1 MKGMLTPEEQL
12 KVLSR
17 VWGNHRAGYV
27 FLPHIDGDAPNKSA
41 RRKSFHENRAFRWPK
56 EKDKILDH
64 IAAHPNDDL
73 YFTPALFNGKR
84 RVSEQLID
92 ERALWADLDPV
103 HPESL
108 GEYKPTIAWESS
120 PGRYQGIWLANEA
133 NPGASKGGRENHRL
147 TMFIGADPSG
157 WDSTQLLRVPGRYNF
172 KPDYANGDGENGVA
186 GAGLLWDAG
195 PRYVWED
202 FEDLPEVASAVSDD
216 VELVDEELIDQ
227 VDRHEV
233 WGRLRL
239 KVSKRV
245 REYMA
250 LRTEPPAGNRNEV
263 LWEIERELADAG
275 ASLVEIVA
283 IVRASVWNK
292 YKGRHDEMKR
302 LKIEASKAIA
312 AKDDSVIEEIEDE
325 PKPGMNWLSS
335 VIQQP
340 IPRPRWLV
348 KNMWTRGGCGFI
360 SGAPKSYKSWMAL
373 DLAVSVATGTEFLNQ
388 PAYRVSK
395 GEPVLY
401 LQEEDDLLI
410 VMDRLRLIAEAKV
423 PDLFWDGQ
431 MTVEGDSVVWSPP
444 HAEIPMAL
452 HVQTGFIASDP
463 GWQAWL
469 DEAVEEHGFGMV
481 IIDTLST
488 TAGELDTDRSSELM
502 TQMLKPLKVI
512 AKKNDTAIAIVHHN
526 KKSATEQRGS
536 RAGNDMLGSVALHAW
551 VDCAIYARAK
561 DSSGIHIER
570 ESKMA
575 QDEQLTIAIPHMY
588 QSLHTGERQLWD
600 PELSVNVGQE
610 QPVDK
615 DREKPKKPQTGGRA
629 RGRIFTRV
637 KGMGPGPH
645 PAERVAEVGD
655 DELAPVLKHLDALV
669 EAGKLF
675 KVNDGY
681 TSRNPEG

>member
-1 MKGMLTPEEQL
+1 MKGKLTPEQQL
-12 KVLSR
+12 QVLSR
-17 VWGNHRAGYV
+17 IWGNDRRGYV
-27 FLPHIDGDAPNKSA
+27 FLPHIDGDAPDKAA

-84 RVSEQLID
+84 RVSEQLSD
-92 ERALWADLDPV
+92 ERSLWADLDPV

-108 GEYKPTIAWESS
+108 GEYKPTIAWETS
-120 PGRYQGIWLANEA
+120 PGRYQGVWLLNETKA
-133 NPGASKGGRENHRL
+133 GASKGGRENHRL

-157 WDSTQLLRVPGRYNF
+157 WDSTQLLRLPGRDNY
-172 KPDYANGDGENGVA
+172 KPEYRGNNDGK
-186 GAGLLWDAG
+186 LLWDAG
-195 PRYVWED
+195 PRYMWDD
-202 FEDLPEVASAVSDD
+202 FDELPEVASAVPDD

-526 KKSATEQRGS
+526 KKSATDQRGS

-600 PELSVNVGQE
+600 PELSINVGQE
-610 QPVDK
+610 QPVHT
-615 DREKPKKPQTGGRA
+615 ESQAKKGGGGGRKPSTA
-629 RGRIFTRV
+629 GKKIANKLRQ
-637 KGMGPGPH
+637 MGGGPLS
-645 PAERVAEVGD
+645 AESIAHRTGD
-655 DELAPVLKHLDALV
+655 DVGGVRKQLKAAVENGLV
-669 EAGKLF
+669 TEE
-675 KVNDGY
+675 DGHFTY
-681 TSRNPEG
+681 IK